1 MKTKFNSKP
10 SRKHVSTQTE
20 QYIQKRV
27 PSPIHVVK
35 SHKKPKKSFKSR
47 NTNEIDTSVTTL
59 DEKIRRFQES
69 FINTSDETLQ
79 INTNC
84 AGAPKNHFYSIPGI
98 IETPTRPPMTPTIN
112 LNDLLSQQKQPKQQ
126 FFAPA
131 TPNSVISQTPSISS
145 GQIPA
150 TPTCFLT
157 PASTC
162 TSNSV
167 VMRDTEDE
175 IEQKIMQELNEMFG
189 EDEKDPV
196 EDIFG
201 EAVAPTQVTKVKRV
215 SKALKNVAEN
225 DKMSAGEDS
234 PVIDLQTLSKMK
246 DPEQEEKEM
255 KEKLMSSI
263 WPCEL
268 HHQRMRL
275 RTVLSDIAD
284 RNFRKYEKVC
294 LLEVYRPF

>member
-10 SRKHVSTQTE
+10 IRKNVSTQTE
-20 QYIQKRV
+20 HVMQKRI
-27 PSPIHVVK
+27 PNPIDLGVNR
-35 SHKKPKKSFKSR
+35 KKTKKSSKPR
-47 NTNEIDTSVTTL
+47 NAYAIDVCEASL

-69 FINTSDETLQ
+69 FIGATDEVQ
-79 INTNC
+79 NVSK
-84 AGAPKNHFYSIPGI
+84 PEPRRYPFPSI

-112 LNDLLSQQKQPKQQ
+112 LNDLLSHQKQPRQQ

-131 TPNSVISQTPSISS
+131 TPNSVISQTPSFNYA
-145 GQIPA
+145 QVPA
-150 TPTCFLT
+150 TPTCLLT

-162 TSNSV
+162 PSNSGV
-167 VMRDTEDE
+167 SREPEDE

-201 EAVAPTQVTKVKRV
+201 EPVVPSQLETTEVEPVEPTI
-215 SKALKNVAEN
+215 NN
-225 DKMSAGEDS
+225 DEDRSREDS
-234 PVIDLQTLSKMK
+234 PVIDLHTLSKMK
-246 DPEQEEKEM
+246 DPEEEEKEM
-255 KEKLMSSI
+255 REKLMSSI

-284 RNFRKYEKVC
+284 RNFRKYEKV
-294 LLEVYRPF
+294 

>member
-10 SRKHVSTQTE
+10 IRKNVSTQTE
-20 QYIQKRV
+20 HVMQKRI
-27 PSPIHVVK
+27 PNPIDLGVDR
-35 SHKKPKKSFKSR
+35 KKTKKSSKPR
-47 NTNEIDTSVTTL
+47 NSHEIDVSEASL

-69 FINTSDETLQ
+69 FIGASDEVP
-79 INTNC
+79 NKSE
-84 AGAPKNHFYSIPGI
+84 PRRYPIPGI

-112 LNDLLSQQKQPKQQ
+112 LNDLLSHQKQPRQQ

-131 TPNSVISQTPSISS
+131 TPNSVISQTPSFNYA
-145 GQIPA
+145 QVPA
-150 TPTCFLT
+150 TPTCLLT

-162 TSNSV
+162 PSNSGV
-167 VMRDTEDE
+167 SREPEDE

-201 EAVAPTQVTKVKRV
+201 EPVVPSQQEAKETTEEPTI
-215 SKALKNVAEN
+215 N
-225 DKMSAGEDS
+225 DEERSREDS
-234 PVIDLQTLSKMK
+234 PVIDLHTLSKMK
-246 DPEQEEKEM
+246 DPEEEEKEM

-284 RNFRKYEKVC
+284 RNFRKYEKV
-294 LLEVYRPF
+294 